1 MDNQE
6 TQAFALDTQMVL
18 EPIFQEEH
26 KALIESPLPLARK
39 LFPEDED
46 KGAGEPSVP
55 AVPAPAESLSP
66 QTNPTPSP
74 LPTDHKFLEFSPPK
88 VSFTIKY
95 VHPSMQSGML
105 SRCVD

>member
-55 AVPAPAESLSP
+55 AVPAPAESLPPDKPHPIASAHRSQVP
-66 QTNPTPSP
+66 GI
-74 LPTDHKFLEFSPPK
+74 FSTEG
-88 VSFTIKY
+88 SFTIKY